1 MLDVELGHLNM
12 AADLFKKYEKRDPEA
27 IIGEEIIIPCRF
39 TSQKDYVTKILTS
52 EVDKRLGNNMDY
64 LYKEDLPEDWISYK
78 VQDIVNELGSPSEST
93 IEIVSLQK
101 GRDVVEASDKLCEK
115 QISLIEKGLQK
126 KALAED
132 TVCPCDM
139 EKIID
144 EYKETHSQKTTL
156 EEEVYG

>member
-64 LYKEDLPEDWISYK
+64 LYKEDLPEDW
-78 VQDIVNELGSPSEST
+78 
-93 IEIVSLQK
+93 
-101 GRDVVEASDKLCEK
+101 
-115 QISLIEKGLQK
+115 
-126 KALAED
+126 
-132 TVCPCDM
+132 VCPLCGVGKDQFS
-139 EKIID
+139 KA
-144 EYKETHSQKTTL
+144 
-156 EEEVYG
+156 